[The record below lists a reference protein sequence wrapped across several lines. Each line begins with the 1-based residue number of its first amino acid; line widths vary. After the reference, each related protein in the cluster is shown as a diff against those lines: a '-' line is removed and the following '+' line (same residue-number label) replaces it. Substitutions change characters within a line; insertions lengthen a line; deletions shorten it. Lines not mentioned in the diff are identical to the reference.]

1 MTFTYLTGLIQSVT
15 TSVSF
20 DKHEN
25 EMNQQQ
31 VEFTG
36 LFIYKQSA
44 FDISKSKFNPNYW
57 YFKVNFLIP
66 GNLLWE
72 ISSLRYPKMNFIKI

>member
-36 LFIYKQSA
+36 LFIYTQSN
-44 FDISKSKFNPNYW
+44 FE
-57 YFKVNFLIP
+57 YFKVEIQPKLLISQSKFS
-66 GNLLWE
+66 G
-72 ISSLRYPKMNFIKI
+72 SQKIYFEKLVV